1 MNETSANALGE
12 IFVGDGEMARMMR
25 AHDWG
30 ATALGPAEQW
40 PNALKVAVRL
50 LLTSRFEMWLGW
62 GPDIN
67 FLYNDAYRPTLG
79 DKHPQSL
86 GTPTKIL
93 WAEIWDDIKDRLASV
108 YERGESTWDRALLLI
123 LERSGFA
130 EETYHTFSYSPLID
144 DDGAVGGVFCA
155 VTEETH
161 RIITQRRLDTL
172 RQLAARIATADS
184 KASVM
189 EAVQQE
195 LSANSRDLPFALAY
209 LFDEDGAAMLAAA
222 GGLEPGSQWAP
233 RALPL
238 QNDIW
243 DLARIWEGDE
253 SFVVDVLGREALPTG
268 AWAKPPTTVR
278 IKPLVHQGAE
288 RPYGALVVALNPHR
302 PFDEDYAGFLKLLA
316 GQIAA
321 GLAGADAYE
330 AEKKRAADLA
340 EAARLRQ
347 EAADALQ
354 AANAQL
360 VSEVEVRTQERDRMR
375 GLFQQA
381 PSFMAILSGPD
392 HVFELVNEAYLQLVG
407 HRDLIGLPVAE
418 ALPEV
423 AGQGYVELL
432 DGVLQTG
439 QPYIGRNLPVEL
451 IRKPGS
457 APELRYVHL
466 IYQPLFDAAGKPTG
480 IFVDGYDVT
489 HQKRIA
495 DQLQQLNETLE
506 QRVIQRT
513 DELEQTLLKLQSE
526 TADRMAV
533 EAQLRQAQKIEAL
546 GKLTG
551 GVAHDFNNLL
561 QVISGNLQLLSK
573 DIAGNP
579 RAERRVQNALA
590 GVTRGAKLASQLLAF
605 GRRSPLAPKVINL
618 GRLIKTMDDLLRRT
632 LGEDIEIETI
642 VGGGLWNTL
651 VDPHQI
657 ENAILNLAINAR
669 DAMPTGGKLT
679 IEASNASLDD
689 EYVRQHEDLKRGQYV
704 LVAVTDT
711 GAGIPTEVLESV
723 FEPFFSTKPEGK
735 GTGLGLSMVHGL
747 VKQSGGHIK
756 IYSEVGEGTTV
767 KFYLPRATASEDVLV
782 EESAAPVLGGSE
794 TILVVEDDD
803 EVRETAVSLLSEL
816 GYRVVKAR
824 DAQSALAVV
833 ESGMPLDLIFTDV
846 VMPGPVRSPEL
857 ARKAKER
864 LPHVGVL
871 FTSGYTENAI
881 VHHGRLDPGVE
892 LLSKPYTREALARKV
907 RHVLGNE
914 AQRKAA
920 AERAIGSSADL
931 ASATAPALTV
941 LVVED
946 DDMIRQATSEILA
959 DLGHVV
965 LAAPD
970 GQGALA
976 ILNTRLVD
984 VLLVDIGLPD
994 VSGVD
999 LVEQAVRDW
1008 PNLKVIF
1015 ASGDD
1020 VAARQAKVASAVL
1033 PKPYSPQ
1040 ALCDAVASVTRAPA
1054 L

>member
-1 MNETSANALGE
+1 
-12 IFVGDGEMARMMR
+12 MARMMR

-79 DKHPQSL
+79 HKHPQSL

-108 YERGESTWDRALLLI
+108 YERGEATWDRALLLI

-155 VTEETH
+155 VTEETN

-195 LSANSRDLPFALAY
+195 LAANARDFPFALAY
-209 LFDEDGAAMLAAA
+209 LFDADGAATLWAAA
-222 GGLEPGSQWAP
+222 GMERGGQWAP
-233 RALPL
+233 AKLALH
-238 QNDIW
+238 NDVW

-253 SFVVDVLGREALPTG
+253 SFVVDVSGREALPTG
-268 AWAKPPTTVR
+268 AWAKPPTTAR

-330 AEKKRAADLA
+330 VEKKRAADLA

-347 EAADALQ
+347 EAAEALQ
-354 AANAQL
+354 MANARL
-360 VSEVEVRTQERDRMR
+360 VSEVEVRTQERDRMH
-375 GLFQQA
+375 GLFKQA

-392 HVFELVNEAYLQLVG
+392 HVFELVNDAYLQLVG

-423 AGQGYVELL
+423 AGQGYVEIL
-432 DGVLQTG
+432 DGVYRTG
-439 QPYIGRNLPVEL
+439 EAYIGRNLPVEL
-451 IRKPGS
+451 SRKPGA

-466 IYQPLFDAAGKPTG
+466 VYQPLFDAAGKPAG

-489 HQKRIA
+489 HQKRTA
-495 DQLQQLNETLE
+495 DQLQLLNETLE

-513 DELEQTLLKLQSE
+513 DELEQTLLRLQSE

-651 VDPHQI
+651 VDPNQI

-679 IEASNASLDD
+679 IETSNASLDD

-711 GAGIPTEVLESV
+711 GAGIPTDVLESV

-767 KFYLPRATASEDVLV
+767 KFYLPRAVAAEDVLV
-782 EESAAPVLGGSE
+782 EESAAAVRGGSE

-920 AERAIGSSADL
+920 AERAIGASADL
-931 ASATAPALTV
+931 PSATASALTV

-946 DDMIRQATSEILA
+946 DDLIRQATSEILA

-965 LAAPD
+965 LNAPD
-970 GQGALA
+970 GEGALA

-1008 PNLKVIF
+1008 PSLKVIF

-1020 VAARQAKVASAVL
+1020 AAARQAQVASAIL
-1033 PKPYSPQ
+1033 PKPYSPHDLRE
-1040 ALCDAVASVTRAPA
+1040 ALASVTRAPTP
-1054 L
+1054 